1 MDDMFTRSRA
11 LLGVEK
17 LNTLKNSHVCVVG
30 IGGVGGYAV
39 ETLARAGV
47 FNLTLVDHDVFTG
60 SNLNRQLHALG
71 STLGA
76 SKAQSAR
83 DRVLQIN
90 PEANVRALEV
100 MYTAQTRGQIFD
112 RSYDYIIDAIDLVT
126 HKLDLI
132 QTAISENIPI
142 ISALGTGNKLDAG
155 RLSVTDISKTHGC
168 PLARVM
174 RKELR
179 DRGINHLT
187 VVFSDEEKRQKS
199 PIDEQGGKFVPSIP
213 WVPAVAGILLAQ
225 HVCRNLTGEL

>member
-1 MDDMFTRSRA
+1 MDDMFIRSRA

-17 LNTLKNSHVCVVG
+17 LNILKNSHVCVVG

-47 FNLTLVDHDVFTG
+47 FNLTLVDHDVFAG

-71 STLGA
+71 STLGK
-76 SKAQSAR
+76 SKAQTAK

-90 PEANVRALEV
+90 PHANVRAVEI
-100 MYTAQTRGQIFD
+100 MYSAQTREQIFD
-112 RSYDYIIDAIDLVT
+112 SPYDYIIDAIDLVT

-132 QTAISENIPI
+132 QTAICENIPI

-155 RLSVTDISKTHGC
+155 RLKVTDISKTHGC
-168 PLARVM
+168 PLAKVM

-187 VVFSDEEKRQKS
+187 VVFSDEEKRQKGAVGK
-199 PIDEQGGKFVPSIP
+199 PGEKFVPSIP

-225 HVCRNLTGEL
+225 HVCRDLTGEL